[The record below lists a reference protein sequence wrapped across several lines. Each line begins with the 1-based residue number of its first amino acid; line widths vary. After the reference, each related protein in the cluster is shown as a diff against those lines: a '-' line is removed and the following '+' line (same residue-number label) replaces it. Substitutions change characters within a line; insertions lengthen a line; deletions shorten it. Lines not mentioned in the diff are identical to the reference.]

1 MRYLEN
7 KGQTSIAISINRCSE
22 AVIGLIDKAC
32 DEASS
37 VINVFIFEMGIKVY
51 MLTGNNAQTATF
63 VANEIGIPSNNV
75 IADVLPQGKVDCV
88 IELQSKEEHVTMI
101 GDGVNDSPALAQA
114 DVGIAIGAGTDVAI
128 ETASIVLMNSKLTDV
143 VTAIDLCRTIFSRI
157 RLNFVWSPGYNTMA
171 LPIAGGILY
180 PVIKKVLPP
189 FLAGIAI
196 ILSSLSVLSSSLLLN
211 LYSPPHSRKKG
222 YRQKWRQDS

>member
-1 MRYLEN
+1 MLPCYDAMRYLEN

-32 DEASS
+32 DEVSS
-37 VINVFIFEMGIKVY
+37 VINVVIREMGIKVY
-51 MLTGNNAQTATF
+51 MLTDNNAKTATF

-128 ETASIVLMNSKLTDV
+128 ETASVVLMNSKLTDV
-143 VTAIDLCRTIFSRI
+143 VTAIDFCRTIFSRI
-157 RLNFVWSPGYNTMA
+157 RLNFVWSLG
-171 LPIAGGILY
+171 
-180 PVIKKVLPP
+180 
-189 FLAGIAI
+189 
-196 ILSSLSVLSSSLLLN
+196 
-211 LYSPPHSRKKG
+211 
-222 YRQKWRQDS
+222 